1 MAIIAIKSDITGTV
15 WKILVKPG
23 ESVQEDDELVI
34 LESMK
39 MEIPVT
45 ATETAVVHEVCV
57 IEGQSIS
64 EGEVVVTLEV

>member
-1 MAIIAIKSDITGTV
+1 MAIISIKSDITGTV
-15 WKILVKPG
+15 WKVLVKPG
-23 ESVQEDDELVI
+23 DPVEEDADLLI

-45 ATETAVVHEVCV
+45 ATEAAVVREIFVT
-57 IEGQSIS
+57 EGQSIS

>member
-1 MAIIAIKSDITGTV
+1 MAIVAIKSDITGTV

-64 EGEVVVTLEV
+64 EGDVVVTLEV

>member
-1 MAIIAIKSDITGTV
+1 MRVAASMAGTV

-23 ESVQEDDELVI
+23 DAVTAGQDVVI

-45 ATETAVVHEVCV
+45 AEQTGKVAAVKV
-57 IEGQSIS
+57 S
-64 EGEVVVTLEV
+64 EGDFVNDGDVLVELSAD

>member
-64 EGEVVVTLEV
+64 EGDVVVTLEV